1 MKNKPFFLAAVSIFF
16 LFQACLFAS
25 YAICNAYSVYGNL
38 SGSDLKTSNSLTKPA
53 QAEVLVS
60 AGLSDYASSWAQA
73 TLDGKVYSLTEG
85 FGTAGVDISAHSSA
99 DSSADW
105 LVWSDTVP
113 LGTPVR
119 VWVDLLF
126 EGQLSSY
133 QSRAASSA
141 SVQLSLNGQ
150 SIYTGSAR
158 YQIPTVT
165 ADGSWADSCYRREYY
180 DCNVYAPGSLFIQ
193 TAVGQTINLTLTL
206 QTSVE
211 CTQIT
216 FGGARTDFASSGSYA
231 FLGVYSVGT
240 PSKPLN
246 VQMILIPEPASLL
259 LLACGGC
266 LLGRNF
272 RKEPFFPLAR

>member
-1 MKNKPFFLAAVSIFF
+1 MKTKPLFLAATSLFF
-16 LFQACLFAS
+16 LFQSCLFAS

-38 SGSDLKTSNSLTKPA
+38 SDSDLKTSHSLTKPA

-60 AGLSDYASSWAQA
+60 AGPSDRASSWAQA
-73 TLDGKVYSLTEG
+73 TLDGKVYGFTEG
-85 FGTAGVDISAHSSA
+85 FGTAGVDIYAHSSA
-99 DSSADW
+99 VSSADW

-126 EGQLSSY
+126 VGYLSSY
-133 QSRAASSA
+133 HSRAASSA

-150 SIYTGSAR
+150 SIYAGSAR

-165 ADGSWADSCYRREYY
+165 AEGSWVDSCGARIAYY
-180 DCNVYAPGSLFIQ
+180 CNVYAPGSLFLQ

-211 CTQIT
+211 CPQIT
-216 FGGARTDFASSGSYA
+216 IGGARTDFSSSGSYT
-231 FLGVYSVGT
+231 FLGVYSTGT

-246 VQMILIPEPASLL
+246 VQMILIPEPASLF

-272 RKEPFFPLAR
+272 RK

>member
-73 TLDGKVYSLTEG
+73 TLDGKVYGLTEG

-119 VWVDLLF
+119 LWVDLLF
-126 EGQLSSY
+126 EGRLYSEQR
-133 QSRAASSA
+133 QAVSSA
-141 SVQLSLNGQ
+141 SAVLLLNGQ
-150 SIYTGSAR
+150 SLYSASIR
-158 YQIPTVT
+158 FQNPTLT
-165 ADGSWADSCYRREYY
+165 ADGLWAYSYVSSGPFSY
-180 DCNVYAPGSLFIQ
+180 DLYAPGSLFIA
-193 TAVGQTINLTLTL
+193 TSVGQKINLTLTL